1 MHNQKNTLPRRAV
14 LLALALPLWIVGSGA
29 GAAQVQQTR
38 SYDYSAATG
47 LLTKEVVEPA
57 SSKLCFVTAYEYDSF
72 GNRAKTTQ
80 RNCNGSGSAYP
91 GATATEAAA
100 PADNAIVPRISKA
113 QYSYAADGSSTVV
126 TTNAAGHRQTSGFN
140 ASFGTV
146 VSQQGPNDY
155 RDANGNLLFSQW
167 AYDSFGRKVLE
178 KRPDG
183 NGTTLK
189 YELCLNVAC
198 PTVSGIVPTY
208 VVTSTPVAG
217 PIDVAARTTGSQNG
231 PASKSYFDALDHVV
245 RVEAQ
250 GSDVSGNSTL
260 VYQDTQYDDLGRVSA
275 TSAPYFAGD
284 SAVWTRLDHDKLGRV
299 TVATAPDGSRTVTTY
314 DGLRTT
320 VTNDLSQS
328 TTKVRNVLGQVV
340 QVIDARARVLS
351 LSYDPAG
358 NLAQSKDSAGNLTTL
373 HYDVR
378 GRKLDMQ
385 DPDMGSWSYDYDAVG
400 NLTRQVDA
408 RLQVTEMH
416 YDVLNRMSFRNEP
429 NLKTTWSYDSCANGV
444 GTLCASTADNG
455 YSRTLSYDNLGRPAG
470 LTAAMGSNPSTVSYL
485 ATQSYDANGRPLIT
499 GYPANAQLKNV
510 YTPLGFLKQV
520 VNASGAGP
528 AFYWRA
534 DLIDAQGRVRQH
546 TLGNNV
552 ATVSTYD
559 NLTGRLLS
567 TAAGA
572 DKGVQNLSY
581 GYDTLGNLKQRD
593 DGVTGLKA
601 SYTYDSLNRLLSET
615 RAGAGMGAPQYKTV
629 MVPIDLDD
637 LFVIVPVKQLL
648 PPSPQTL
655 AWTYDDIGN
664 ITSRS
669 DVGSYAYGARPHAVT
684 NIVGLVNGEAN
695 PVYAYDDNGNLL
707 STVAAGGTHVVG
719 WNSFN
724 MVDNV
729 SRTFGGHT
737 SRVDFLY
744 GSDHERVRETAMR
757 DGVGQRTT
765 DYMNAARGASLFY
778 EQESTTAG
786 GVRKKV
792 YLSAGGQTIGVLVF
806 DGSNALVDTQ
816 YWHKDHLGSLTAVTN
831 TAGAVVERLAYEPFG
846 KRRNANGTTDP
857 DGTLAGVTTARGFTE
872 HEQLDEV
879 ALINMNG
886 RIYDPAISR
895 FLSADPGIQAPQ
907 FMQDYNRYSY
917 TVNNPLAFFDPSG
930 YDIAVDCDDCGSPWG
945 GSWGSSGS
953 SSGSSST
960 YYGYN
965 YNPYVAGFGYTSN
978 ISLSVANTYGY
989 NYQDPLGTLGLSLN
1003 LNTYG
1008 VVNAYTGDACC
1019 SSLTDYFSG
1028 TSKRLSGTYFF
1039 GGAGMDGGYIPS
1051 MLKAMKN
1058 VGISEPRA
1066 IDPSKYSGGT
1076 LMDAT
1081 LGVGLLRHD
1090 LSATLKRD
1098 YEVTGTYKSL
1108 LENQGSGRGQLN
1120 LVGYSYGSEVAAQE
1134 ASVLTRNGV
1143 QIDHL
1148 VLIGSPISN
1157 SFLAS
1162 LQNNPLIRDVI
1173 VLNLSAKGDPLYAG
1187 IPYWEIALSAPKLV
1201 YQMTQGS
1208 GHFYYAPS
1216 NAQGDANRN
1225 QLAKDLY
1232 DKGLR

>member
-1 MHNQKNTLPRRAV
+1 MHNQKNSLSRRAA

-29 GAAQVQQTR
+29 GAAQVQQTL

-57 SSKLCFVTAYEYDSF
+57 NSKLCLVTAYEYDSF
-72 GNRAKTTQ
+72 GNKAKITQ
-80 RNCNGSGSAYP
+80 RNCNGSGSAFP

-126 TTNAAGHRQTSGFN
+126 TTNAAGHRQTSSFN
-140 ASFGTV
+140 ASFGV
-146 VSQQGPNDY
+146 VISQQGPNDY
-155 RDANGNLLFSQW
+155 RDTNGNLLLSQW

-178 KRPDG
+178 KRLDG
-183 NGTTLK
+183 NGSTLK

-231 PASKSYFDALDHVV
+231 PASKSYFDALDRVV
-245 RVEAQ
+245 RVETQ

-260 VYQDTQYDDLGRVSA
+260 VDQDAQYDDLGRVSA
-275 TSAPYFAGD
+275 TSAPYYTGD
-284 SAVWTRLDHDKLGRV
+284 AAVWTRFDHDKLGRV
-299 TVATAPDGSRTVTTY
+299 TVVTAPDGSRTVTTY

-320 VTNDLSQS
+320 VTNDLSQL

-429 NLKTTWSYDSCANGV
+429 NLKTTWSFDSCANGI

-470 LTAAMGSNPSTVSYL
+470 LTVAMGSNPSTASYL

-520 VNASGAGP
+520 VNASGASP
-528 AFYWRA
+528 TFYWRA
-534 DLIDAQGRVRQH
+534 DLVDAQGRVRQH

-552 ATVSTYD
+552 VTVTAYD

-615 RAGAGMGAPQYKTV
+615 RAGAGMGTPQYKTV

-637 LFVIVPVKQLL
+637 LFFVVPVKQLL

-757 DGVGQRTT
+757 DGVVRRTT
-765 DYMNAARGASLFY
+765 DYMNPARGAGLFY
-778 EQESTTAG
+778 EQESTPAG
-786 GVRKKV
+786 GVKKKV
-792 YLSAGGQTIGVLVF
+792 YLSAAGQTIGVLVF

-831 TAGAVVERLAYEPFG
+831 ATGAVVETLAYEPFG

-857 DGTLAGVTTARGFTE
+857 DGTLVGVTTARGFTE

-953 SSGSSST
+953 SSGSSSSY

-965 YNPYVAGFGYTSN
+965 YNPYVAGFGYSSN
-978 ISLSVANTYGY
+978 ISLSVANTYAY
-989 NYQDPLGTLGLSLN
+989 NYQDPLGTLGLSFN
-1003 LNTYG
+1003 ANTYG
-1008 VVNAYTGDACC
+1008 SVDIP
-1019 SSLTDYFSG
+1019 SLTWGCLQCGGGSEMTP
-1028 TSKRLSGTYFF
+1028 TSATSTRVALRSFASDSYWAVNDFWTGGYGKRTSIAINDGRYLDALADTVLGATY
-1039 GGAGMDGGYIPS
+1039 AGMS
-1051 MLKAMKN
+1051 
-1058 VGISEPRA
+1058 
-1066 IDPSKYSGGT
+1066 
-1076 LMDAT
+1076 LMT
-1081 LGVGLLRHD
+1081 LGTGSVASTTGKVVT
-1090 LSATLKRD
+1090 SEAETLIANRLAR
-1098 YEVTGTYKSL
+1098 S
-1108 LENQGSGRGQLN
+1108 
-1120 LVGYSYGSEVAAQE
+1120 SEE
-1134 ASVLTRNGV
+1134 
-1143 QIDHL
+1143 
-1148 VLIGSPISN
+1148 
-1157 SFLAS
+1157 
-1162 LQNNPLIRDVI
+1162 
-1173 VLNLSAKGDPLYAG
+1173 VLNLAIKSGPEQMAGFTIDGAKQMVGSTFQRDILRIATDAG
-1187 IPYWEIALSAPKLV
+1187 PGRGNIRGLLGAMESEALSAGANSIRIVGHEIQNATWFRNAGLAEKLG
-1201 YQMTQGS
+1201 YQFS
-1208 GHFYYAPS
+1208 KISDNSFELIKA
-1216 NAQGDANRN
+1216 
-1225 QLAKDLY
+1225 LK
-1232 DKGLR
+1232 